1 MKICILTPR
10 FPYPEN
16 GGDVLRIN
24 HIAQY
29 LKQQGNQLI
38 LISFC
43 EQEPDIKTAQKLYDK
58 IYCYRRRKY
67 ESILNSISFMLRD
80 KPIQCGYYYSTHF
93 QKIINKIIKKEQ
105 PQRFIVHLLRMVPYI
120 PEQLIEKT
128 TVEMTDALSKTYT
141 LSQKSKGHSIKK
153 YIYRI
158 EKRLIKKYEKKVAE
172 AFPKTVLVSQADI
185 DYLNSFVDSTK
196 SNLCL
201 HTNGV
206 DNQLI
211 TMNASV
217 NNNKICFIGNMRT
230 LQNQDAV
237 LHFYNDIFP
246 EIRRRNNNALFYII
260 GAEPPAKIKE
270 LAKHDSHVVVTGF
283 VESVLETA
291 ADSCLAVAPIRIA
304 AGIQNKILM
313 AMAMGIPVV
322 MSSLVAKAIP
332 ELKQNENCIIEDDNY
347 NIAAHCITLMGSS
360 EKRNMIAR
368 KAALMVKKH
377 YSWDIKLQG
386 Y

>member
-43 EQEPDIKTAQKLYDK
+43 EQEPDIKTAQKLYDRV
-58 IYCYRRRKY
+58 YCYRRRKY

-153 YIYRI
+153 YIYCI

-246 EIRRRNNNALFYII
+246 EIHRRNNNALFYII
-260 GAEPPAKIKE
+260 GAEPPAKIRDI
-270 LAKHDSHVVVTGF
+270 AKHDNHVVVTGF
-283 VESVLETA
+283 VESLLETA

-332 ELKQNENCIIEDDNY
+332 GLMQNENCIIEDDNY
-347 NIAAHCITLMGSS
+347 NFAAHCITLMGSS

>member
-29 LKQQGNQLI
+29 LKQQGNNLV

-43 EQEPDIKTAQKLYDK
+43 EQEPDIKTAHKIYDK
-58 IYCYRRRKY
+58 VYYYRRQKY
-67 ESILNSISFMLRD
+67 ESFLHSLWFMLRG
-80 KPIQCGYYYSTHF
+80 KPIQCGYYYSAHF
-93 QKIINKIIKKEQ
+93 QKVINEIINKEQ

-120 PEQLIEKT
+120 PQNLIKKT

-141 LSQKSKGHSIKK
+141 LAQQSKCHSIKK

-158 EKRLIKKYEKKVAE
+158 EKKLIKNYEKEVAE
-172 AFPKTVLVSQADI
+172 AFPKTVLVSQSDI
-185 DYLNSFVDSTK
+185 DYLHTFVNPEK

-206 DNQLI
+206 EYNLATTNI
-211 TMNASV
+211 SV
-217 NNNKICFIGNMRT
+217 DKNKICFIGNMRT

-237 LHFYNDIFP
+237 LHFYSDIFP
-246 EIRRRNNNALFYII
+246 EIRRRNNNAMFYII
-260 GAEPPAKIKE
+260 GAEPSDRIRDIAE
-270 LAKHDSHVVVTGF
+270 HDGHVIVTGY
-283 VESVLETA
+283 VKSLLEIA

-304 AGIQNKILM
+304 AGIQNKILV

-322 MSSLVAKAIP
+322 MSSLVTRAIP
-332 ELKQNENCIIEDDNY
+332 ELVNNENCIIEDN
-347 NIAAHCITLMGSS
+347 NNSFAAQCISLMNDM
-360 EKRNMIAR
+360 EKRNSLAHQ
-368 KAALMVKKH
+368 AAAMVKRNF
-377 YSWDIKLQG
+377 SWDKKLQG